1 MLAKALRPLYDAIR
15 GVFKGLFL
23 FQSKR
28 KCPHLSET
36 TTTETYS
43 TETISEAFH
52 VASDLPIKQSTVL
65 LDAYLR
71 FYNKTGKDEV
81 DAQNADLMNV
91 FIRLG
96 AYERF
101 IAEYDDIPGYYKY
114 YNRLVTAEDISL
126 FKERMIPYSSLY
138 SNTAK
143 LTIPQKFL
151 VALCQELGF
160 GMPENKRSLEP
171 VLNMFYDLYDED
183 QSIVDGEVL
192 RQKCMRV
199 IDQFNFDAFKI
210 TVEIYNYSEST
221 YMTLFRP
228 YFKRSNTV
236 DQEDV
241 LKFMRAYTAISRY
254 RTIYSNHRNIGS
266 YKNRAERFNVFIS
279 GYTEGSVEYS
289 LHKKPDVIAPF
300 IENNPEGVEVL
311 SMLME
316 SFTPDLN
323 MYFAFL
329 AYVDPLDYAKLFVTM
344 ESHVDKIPDLL
355 HDLQEFSKRFNNDPS
370 TFPRHGEEP
379 TSMDSTTQTQLEV
392 TPEPPAAPSAPKVE
406 IVPGEDRLKSEPSF
420 TRDVPPASEV
430 TPAVAQAKD
439 LISETEGT
447 ISLLE
452 REFEHKQR
460 EMEQTKF
467 RIEEQKAL
475 LSFYENYI
483 KNNS

>member
-1 MLAKALRPLYDAIR
+1 M
-15 GVFKGLFL
+15 
-23 FQSKR
+23 
-28 KCPHLSET
+28 SET
-36 TTTETYS
+36 TTITTYS
-43 TETISEAFH
+43 AETIAESFH
-52 VASDLPIKQSTVL
+52 LASNLPIKQSTVL

-71 FYNKTGKDEV
+71 FYNKTGKAEV
-81 DAQNADLMNV
+81 DANNADLMNL

-101 IAEYDDIPGYYKY
+101 LAEYEDIPTYYKY
-114 YNRLVTAEDISL
+114 YNRLVTAEDISE
-126 FKERMIPYSSLY
+126 FKAKMIPYSSLY
-138 SNTAK
+138 SHTAK
-143 LTIPQKFL
+143 LTVPQKFL
-151 VALCQELGF
+151 IGLCQELGF

-171 VLNMFYDLYDED
+171 ILNMFYDLYDED
-183 QSIVDGEVL
+183 QSIVDGETL
-192 RQKCMRV
+192 RQKCLQV
-199 IDQFNFDAFKI
+199 ISQFNFDAYKT
-210 TVEIYNYSEST
+210 TVEVYNYSEST

-236 DQEDV
+236 VQEDV
-241 LKFMRAYTAISRY
+241 LQFMRAYTAISRY

-266 YKNRAERFNVFIS
+266 YKNRAERLNLFIS

-316 SFTPDLN
+316 GFTADLN
-323 MYFAFL
+323 TYFAFL
-329 AYVDPLDYAKLFVTM
+329 ANYDPADYAKVFVTL
-344 ESHVDKIPDLL
+344 ENHLDKIPGM
-355 HDLQEFSKRFNNDPS
+355 LQEIQDFSKRFDNDPS
-370 TFPRHGEEP
+370 NFPRTGEEP
-379 TSMDSTTQTQLEV
+379 ASMDAVTQTELDV
-392 TPEPPAAPSAPKVE
+392 TPEPPAAPSAPKVD

-420 TRDVPPASEV
+420 TRETPPASEV

-452 REFEHKQR
+452 REFEHKKR
-460 EMEQTKF
+460 EMEQTRF